1 MRLDKYLKVS
11 RIIKRRTVANE
22 ACDSGRVM
30 LNDKVA
36 RASAEV
42 KVGDVIEI
50 AFGNKSVKVR
60 ITSVQE
66 TIRKEDAKEMFEYLK
81 GYSPLHNLK
90 PGTKYP
96 ATLVT
101 TADHDDRVVPA
112 HSFKF
117 AATLQA
123 DNDGTNPTLI
133 RIDSKAGHG
142 AGKPMAKVLEEQ
154 ADIYGFIMYNLN
166 MKPDFKK

>member
-60 ITSVQE
+60 VTSVQE
-66 TIRKEDAKEMFEYLK
+66 TIRKEESRRSQE
-81 GYSPLHNLK
+81 
-90 PGTKYP
+90 
-96 ATLVT
+96 
-101 TADHDDRVVPA
+101 
-112 HSFKF
+112 
-117 AATLQA
+117 
-123 DNDGTNPTLI
+123 
-133 RIDSKAGHG
+133 KARR
-142 AGKPMAKVLEEQ
+142 
-154 ADIYGFIMYNLN
+154 
-166 MKPDFKK
+166 MKCQEI